1 MYNVLK
7 ENGYD
12 IADNHKLIGRVPSSK
27 LKEIIYDFFTDESNK
42 PDDTL
47 VFYYSGHG
55 VPDKFGKT
63 FLAPSD
69 MHSEHPF
76 KTGFSFDDL
85 TDAMLACNS
94 LRIVTI
100 LDSCFSGSLKI
111 GKGLGAELESKSSE
125 EAAAQIANAI
135 VEEKSNK
142 LKQGIGRCLLASS
155 QGYEEAYDRQEKDH
169 SIFTYYLLE
178 GLKGHKNAVDEEGNV
193 TYDTLGKFVS
203 REIGNLPSDKRPH
216 QTPVRKGEVS
226 GGEIVLA
233 QYPKLKKFRKE
244 EYSATLFKF
253 LRTGQVDEFNAMRK
267 EVPLDVSLDF
277 SSQDLYRVQIPGADL
292 SSINLSRVNL
302 FNADLEGAN
311 LTNANLLKADLE
323 GANLHNVE
331 ATNAIMEGANLTKT
345 NLTKANLTRTNLT
358 NADLSKSN
366 LYRTN
371 LAQARLVGA
380 DLREA
385 DISECNIREADTTA
399 AIFRNNNA
407 ASTSGTPFNM
417 GTRISSSNYQNN
429 SIVDD
434 VTKDTANNTNFVTE
448 EKLYKQSQQPDT
460 TKARTKYSSDVDEK
474 KEVPGQKETQTPT
487 PTNYEY
493 NSIQPK
499 GSGIP
504 KFAFIG
510 GALGAAAVLLIVI
523 AFTFMVPPT
532 PATDTAVT
540 DTPATDTAVTDT
552 PATDTAVTDTPA
564 TDTAP
569 TTTTDTTPTTTT
581 NSPLN
586 LDEFMRLTHEQ
597 NSTGGPPTTN
607 TPPKV
612 FDSTVTTIMDQPV
625 SIQLKASDVDT
636 NTDLT
641 ASIVAQPTNGQLSEI
656 DQKTGTVTYT
666 PNSGYIGTDEFT
678 FNAHDGQ
685 ESSDNTGI
693 VKITVS

>member
-1 MYNVLK
+1 MDSHSNTIISNDVKKALVIAVSNYDDSSGLKSIEFCKNDGQEMYKVLK

-12 IADNHKLIGRVPSSK
+12 IPYNHKLIGRVTSSK

-47 VFYYSGHG
+47 LFYYSGHG
-55 VPDKFGKT
+55 VPDRFGKT

-69 MHSEHPF
+69 MNSEHPF
-76 KTGFSFDDL
+76 RTGFSFDDL

-100 LDSCFSGSLKI
+100 LDSCFSGSLRI
-111 GKGLGAELESKSSE
+111 GKGLGEGFNSKSSE

-193 TYDTLGKFVS
+193 TYDTLGRFVS

-244 EYSATLFKF
+244 EYSATLLKL
-253 LRTGQVDEFNAMRK
+253 LRTGQVEEFNAMRK

-277 SSQDLYRVQIPGADL
+277 SSQNLYRVQIPGANL

-311 LTNANLLKADLE
+311 LSNANLLKADLE
-323 GANLHNVE
+323 GANLHNVV
-331 ATNAIMEGANLTKT
+331 ATNAIMEGANLTKA
-345 NLTKANLTRTNLT
+345 NLTKANLTNTNLT
-358 NADLSKSN
+358 SANLSKSN
-366 LYRTN
+366 LYRAN
-371 LAQARLVGA
+371 LAQARLVRA
-380 DLREA
+380 DLIEA

-399 AIFRNNNA
+399 ATFRDNRA
-407 ASTSGTPFNM
+407 TSTTGAPFIGGT
-417 GTRISSSNYQNN
+417 SSSSISDYWNGG
-429 SIVDD
+429 IVDD
-434 VTKDTANNTNFVTE
+434 DAKDTENKINSVTE
-448 EKLYKQSQQPDT
+448 DKLYKQPSTRKAQ
-460 TKARTKYSSDVDEK
+460 TKTDSGVNEK
-474 KEVPGQKETQTPT
+474 KDISSQKETETPQPQTLPPPP
-487 PTNYEY
+487 PTN
-493 NSIQPK
+493 
-499 GSGIP
+499 SGIP
-504 KFAFIG
+504 KIAIVG
-510 GALGAAAVLLIVI
+510 GAVGAVILLIAIV
-523 AFTFMVPPT
+523 FTSMASNDSPPAPPAPT
-532 PATDTAVT
+532 PDPIPPPFGHNATQVSSPTIT
-540 DTPATDTAVTDT
+540 DTPT
-552 PATDTAVTDTPA
+552 
-564 TDTAP
+564 
-569 TTTTDTTPTTTT
+569 
-581 NSPLN
+581 
-586 LDEFMRLTHEQ
+586 
-597 NSTGGPPTTN
+597 TTN

-612 FDSTVTTIMDQPV
+612 FDSTVTTTMNQPV
-625 SIQLKASDVDT
+625 SIQLKASDTDT

-641 ASIVAQPTNGQLSEI
+641 ASIVSQPSNGQLSTI
-656 DQKTGTVTYT
+656 DQQAGTVTYT
-666 PNSGYIGTDEFT
+666 PNSGFMGTDEFT

-685 ESSDNTGI
+685 VPSDNTGV